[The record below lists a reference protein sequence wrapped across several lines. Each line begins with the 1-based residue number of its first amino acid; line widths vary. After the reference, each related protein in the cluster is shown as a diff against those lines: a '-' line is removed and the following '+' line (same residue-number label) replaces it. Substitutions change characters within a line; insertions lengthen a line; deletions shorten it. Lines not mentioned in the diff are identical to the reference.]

1 MQQIYT
7 LVHRTDEQRAGMHS
21 SESRHACHAPVGL
34 TVVVAGTAVT
44 VSPLL
49 RRLFG
54 ARSGVYR
61 NTCDSPGRSIRLFA
75 VYLGIW
81 QPHALQ
87 AEKATL
93 DTHPRLSPPRFEPVD
108 LHRRGFQA
116 HSLVEKYVT
125 IYDQSAINLYSNFG
139 Q

>member
-21 SESRHACHAPVGL
+21 SESRHACHALAGL
-34 TVVVAGTAVT
+34 LVVVAGTAVT

-54 ARSGVYR
+54 VRLEVYQ
-61 NTCDSPGRSIRLFA
+61 NTYDSPGRSIRLSA

-81 QPHALQ
+81 QPHAQQ
-87 AEKATL
+87 AEKAIL
-93 DTHPRLSPPRFEPVD
+93 DTHSILF
-108 LHRRGFQA
+108 
-116 HSLVEKYVT
+116 Y
-125 IYDQSAINLYSNFG
+125 
-139 Q
+139 

>member
-21 SESRHACHAPVGL
+21 SESRHACHALAGL
-34 TVVVAGTAVT
+34 PVVVAGTAVT

-49 RRLFG
+49 RKLFG
-54 ARSGVYR
+54 VRSEVYR

-93 DTHPRLSPPRFEPVD
+93 DTHSRLPPPRFEPVE

-116 HSLVEKYVT
+116 HSLAQAYVT
-125 IYDQSAINLYSNFG
+125 IYDQSAINPYSSFG
-139 Q
+139 R

>member
-21 SESRHACHAPVGL
+21 LEARHACRALAGL
-34 TVVVAGTAVT
+34 PVVVAGTAAT

-49 RRLFG
+49 RKLFA
-54 ARSGVYR
+54 ARSEVYR
-61 NTCDSPGRSIRLFA
+61 NTCDSPGRSIRLSA

-81 QPHALQ
+81 QSHALQ

-93 DTHPRLSPPRFEPVD
+93 DTHSRLSPPRFESVD
-108 LHRRGFQA
+108 LHQRDFQA
-116 HSLVEKYVT
+116 HSL
-125 IYDQSAINLYSNFG
+125 A
-139 Q
+139 